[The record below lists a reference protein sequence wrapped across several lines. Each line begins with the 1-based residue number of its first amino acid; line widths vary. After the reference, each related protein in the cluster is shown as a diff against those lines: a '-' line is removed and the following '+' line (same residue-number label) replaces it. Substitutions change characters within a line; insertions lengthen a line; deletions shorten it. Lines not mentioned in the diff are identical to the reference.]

1 MNRRSFSIV
10 PVLILVGVIYQF
22 SWMLYRAMTRFNWGA
37 FGSDLIAFLVTASCF
52 FVILK
57 IKKDKQ

>member
-1 MNRRSFSIV
+1 MSRRSFGTA
-10 PVLILVGVIYQF
+10 PVLIMVVVIYQF
-22 SWMLYRAMTRFNWGA
+22 SWMLYRAITGFDWGT
-37 FGSDLIAFLVTASCF
+37 FGSDLIAFLITASCF